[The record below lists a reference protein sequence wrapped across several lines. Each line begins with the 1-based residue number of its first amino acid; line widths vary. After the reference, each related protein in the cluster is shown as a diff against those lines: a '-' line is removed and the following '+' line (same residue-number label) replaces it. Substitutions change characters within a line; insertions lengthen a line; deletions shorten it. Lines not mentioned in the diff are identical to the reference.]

1 MREKEKT
8 LIAFSQIGDMEGLE
22 SQLKL
27 MENIA
32 LKCIES
38 NDLTELM
45 SEISRVSAIS
55 AGIGLHFKVEF
66 PLTNAI

>member
-1 MREKEKT
+1 
-8 LIAFSQIGDMEGLE
+8 LLLAFAQIGDMEGLE

-55 AGIGLHFKVEF
+55 AGIGLTLKSSFH
-66 PLTNAI
+66 